1 MAVENKYVDPDL
13 ASGLRQDPNKAGG
26 SRSLINPFQA
36 FAVAAADDDGSVYR
50 LGRIASNAIIY
61 EIVIACTAI
70 TGGTDWDL
78 GLYEAGAGGAVVDA
92 DLFMDGQ
99 TLASASRVLD
109 GMSNVSVAN
118 LNKRVYELLGLT
130 SDPCKVYDLALT
142 ANTVG
147 TVAGNVAVKVLTA
160 QY

>member
-1 MAVENKYVDPDL
+1 MAIENKYIDPNL
-13 ASGLRQDPNKAGG
+13 AAGDRQDPNRAGG
-26 SRSLINPFQA
+26 SRALINPFQT

-50 LGRIASNAIIY
+50 IGRIASNAIVY
-61 EIVIACTAI
+61 DIVIACTAI

-78 GLYEAGAGGAVVDA
+78 GLYETDLGPVVDA

-99 TLASASRVLD
+99 TLAVASRSLD
-109 GMSNVSVAN
+109 GMSNVAVAD
-118 LNKRVYELLGLT
+118 LNKRVYELLGLS

-147 TVAGNVAVKVLTA
+147 SADGSVAVKVLTA